1 MTGVLD
7 MNALGAVMWI
17 AATPVIAIF
26 AIFINEVAL
35 GLFPLGNERG
45 PDRKPLKIAI
55 LIPAHNEATG
65 IAQTLSCIQGVQPPE
80 ASILVVADNCSDGT
94 AEQAR
99 ASGTS
104 VIERSDKE
112 RRGKGYALDFGRS
125 HLSKAPPDCVMIL
138 DADCVPDAGTI
149 ENLSAAAFQYGRP
162 VQSINLMRAGS
173 DAGPIVQIS
182 NFAFMIKNLVRQRG
196 LVRSGG
202 PAMLTGTGMAF
213 PWPIF
218 EKLPLAS
225 SNIVEDLAI
234 TVDLTRSGVRP
245 MLVESARVWSDAATA
260 KDTLTQRTRWEHG
273 FIGTA
278 IKHALPTLAAGIGR
292 RQLASVRLGLHLLVP
307 PLALLFAL
315 GFSLSALL
323 AGLAGLG
330 ATALPVMLL
339 LAMMGASLILLA
351 IAWWREGRALL
362 SFGAIFR
369 IPLYVLWKI
378 PVYLKLAKGAETE
391 WVRTKRP
398 D

>member
-1 MTGVLD
+1 

-17 AATPVIAIF
+17 AAIPVIAIF
-26 AIFINEVAL
+26 AIFINEVVL
-35 GLFPLGNERG
+35 GLLPLGSKSGHDRG
-45 PDRKPLKIAI
+45 LGRTVI
-55 LIPAHNEATG
+55 LIPAHNETTG
-65 IAQTLSCIQGVQPPE
+65 IAQTLSRIHGVLPPG
-80 ASILVVADNCSDGT
+80 AAILVVADNCSDDT
-94 AEQAR
+94 ARQAR
-99 ASGTS
+99 TSGAE
-104 VIERSDKE
+104 VIERFDTE

-125 HLSKAPPDCVMIL
+125 HLSNSPPDCVMIL

-149 ENLSAAAFQYGRP
+149 ESLSTAALQYGRP
-162 VQSINLMRAGS
+162 VQSVNLMKAGP

-218 EKLPLAS
+218 QGLPLAS

-234 TVDLTRSGVRP
+234 TVDLTRAAVRP
-245 MLVESARVWSDAATA
+245 MLVEPARVWSNAATA

-278 IKHALPTLAAGIGR
+278 VKHALPTLAAGIGKG
-292 RQLASVRLGLHLLVP
+292 QLASVRLGLHLLVP

-315 GFSLSALL
+315 GFSLLL
-323 AGLAGLG
+323 LLGGLAAFG
-330 ATALPVMLL
+330 ATATPALL
-339 LAMMGASLILLA
+339 LATMMGTSMMLLA
-351 IAWWREGRALL
+351 IAWWREGRSLL
-362 SFGAIFR
+362 SVAAISR

-378 PVYLKLAKGAETE
+378 PVYLKLVRGAETE

>member
-1 MTGVLD
+1 

-17 AATPVIAIF
+17 AAIPVIAVF

-35 GLFPLGNERG
+35 GLFPLGSR
-45 PDRKPLKIAI
+45 IAQDHGLGRTVI

-65 IAQTLSCIQGVQPPE
+65 IARTLSRIRDVLPKE
-80 ASILVVADNCSDGT
+80 AAILVVADNCDDDT

-99 ASGTS
+99 ISGAE
-104 VIERSDKE
+104 VIERLDRG

-125 HLSKAPPDCVMIL
+125 HLSESPPQCVMIL

-149 ENLSAAAFQYGRP
+149 ERLSMAALQQGRP
-162 VQSINLMRAGS
+162 VQSVNLMRAGR

-218 EKLPLAS
+218 ERLPLAS

-234 TVDLTRSGVRP
+234 TVDLTRASVRP
-245 MLVESARVWSDAATA
+245 VLVEAARVWSDAATA
-260 KDTLTQRTRWEHG
+260 NDTLTQRTRWEHG

-278 IKHALPTLAAGIGR
+278 VRHALPTLAAGLGKG
-292 RQLASVRLGLHLLVP
+292 QLASVRLGLHLLVP

-315 GFSLSALL
+315 GFSLLFLL
-323 AGLAGLG
+323 GGLAAFG
-330 ATALPVMLL
+330 ATATPALL
-339 LAMMGASLILLA
+339 LAAMMGTSLMLLA

-362 SFGAIFR
+362 SVAAISR

-378 PVYLKLAKGAETE
+378 PVYLKLVRGAETE

>member
-1 MTGVLD
+1 
-7 MNALGAVMWI
+7 MNALGVVMWI
-17 AATPVIAIF
+17 AATPMIAIF

-35 GLFPLGNERG
+35 GLFPLGSKSG
-45 PDRKPLKIAI
+45 DDRKPFRVAVLM
-55 LIPAHNEATG
+55 PAHNEAKGMT
-65 IAQTLSCIQGVQPPE
+65 QTLSRLRSVLPAE
-80 ASILVVADNCSDGT
+80 ATILVVADNCSDDT

-99 ASGTS
+99 TGGAE
-104 VIERSDKE
+104 VIERSDAE
-112 RRGKGYALDFGRS
+112 RRGKGYALDFGRA
-125 HLSKAPPDCVMIL
+125 HLSNSPPDCVMIL
-138 DADCVPDAGTI
+138 DADCIPDSGTV
-149 ENLSAAAFQYGRP
+149 ESLSTAALREGRP
-162 VQSINLMRAGS
+162 AQSVNLMRAGP

-182 NFAFMIKNLVRQRG
+182 NFAFLIKNLVRQRG

-234 TVDLTRSGVRP
+234 TVDLTRAGVRP
-245 MLVESARVWSDAATA
+245 MLVESARVWSDAATT

-278 IKHALPTLAAGIGR
+278 IKHALPTLVAGLGR
-292 RQLASVRLGLHLLVP
+292 GQLASVRLGLHLLVP

-315 GFSLSALL
+315 GFTLAALL
-323 AGLAGLG
+323 GGLAALG
-330 ATALPVMLL
+330 ATATPVLL
-339 LAMMGASLILLA
+339 LLVMMGVSLVLLA

-362 SFGAIFR
+362 SFGAISR

-378 PVYLKLAKGAETE
+378 PVYLKLVRGAETE

>member
-1 MTGVLD
+1 
-7 MNALGAVMWI
+7 MNALGVAMWI
-17 AATPVIAIF
+17 AAIPMIVIF
-26 AIFINEVAL
+26 AVFINEVAL
-35 GLFPLGNERG
+35 GLVPLDSMRSAA
-45 PDRKPLKIAI
+45 RKPQRIAV
-55 LIPAHNEATG
+55 LIPAHNEASG
-65 IAQTLSCIQGVQPPE
+65 ITQMLSRVRDVLPLQ
-80 ASILVVADNCSDGT
+80 AAILVVADNCSDNT

-99 ASGTS
+99 ADGSE
-104 VIERSDKE
+104 VIERTNAT

-125 HLSKAPPDCVMIL
+125 HLSKSPPDCVMIL
-138 DADCVPDAGTI
+138 DADCIPDPGTI
-149 ENLSAAAFQYGRP
+149 ENLAAAALDGGRP
-162 VQSINLMRAGS
+162 VQSVNLMKAGP

-182 NFAFMIKNLVRQRG
+182 NFAFLIKNLVRQRG

-213 PWPIF
+213 PWSIF

-225 SNIVEDLAI
+225 SNIVEDLAV
-234 TVDLTRSGVRP
+234 TVDLTQTGIRP
-245 MLVESARVWSDAATA
+245 ALVETARVWSDAATA

-278 IKHALPTLAAGIGR
+278 VKHALPTLASGIGR
-292 RQLASVRLGLHLLVP
+292 GQLASVRLGLHLLVP

-315 GFSLSALL
+315 GLSLAILL
-323 AGLAGLG
+323 AGLAALG
-330 ATALPVMLL
+330 ATSTPAIVL
-339 LAMMGASLILLA
+339 LAMMGTSLFLLA

-362 SFGAIFR
+362 SIGAISR

-378 PVYLKLAKGAETE
+378 PVYLKLVRGVETE

>member
-1 MTGVLD
+1 

-17 AATPVIAIF
+17 AATPMIVIF
-26 AIFINEVAL
+26 AVFINEVAL
-35 GLFPLGNERG
+35 GLLPLGG
-45 PDRKPLKIAI
+45 KSGSDRKPFRIAI
-55 LIPAHNEATG
+55 LMPAHNEAKGMT
-65 IAQTLSCIQGVQPPE
+65 QTLLRLRSVLPPE
-80 ASILVVADNCSDGT
+80 ATILVVADNCSDDT
-94 AEQAR
+94 AERAR
-99 ASGTS
+99 TGGAE
-104 VIERSDKE
+104 VVERSDAE

-125 HLSKAPPDCVMIL
+125 HLSKSPPDCAMIL
-138 DADCVPDAGTI
+138 DADCVPDAGTV
-149 ENLSAAAFQYGRP
+149 ERLGLAALQYGRP
-162 VQSINLMRAGS
+162 VQSVNLMRAGP

-182 NFAFMIKNLVRQRG
+182 NFAFLIKNLVRQRG

-234 TVDLTRSGVRP
+234 TVDLTRDGVRP

-278 IKHALPTLAAGIGR
+278 IKHALPTLAAGLGR
-292 RQLASVRLGLHLLVP
+292 GQLASVRLGLHLLVP

-315 GFSLSALL
+315 GFLLSALL
-323 AGLAGLG
+323 AGLAALG
-330 ATALPVMLL
+330 ATATPVLLL
-339 LAMMGASLILLA
+339 LAMMGVSLVLLA

-362 SFGAIFR
+362 SFGAISR

-378 PVYLKLAKGAETE
+378 PVYLKLVRGAETE

>member
-1 MTGVLD
+1 
-7 MNALGAVMWI
+7 MNVLGAVMWI
-17 AATPVIAIF
+17 AATPMIAIF
-26 AIFINEVAL
+26 AVFINEVAL
-35 GLFPLGNERG
+35 GLFPLGGETSSS
-45 PDRKPLKIAI
+45 RKPSRIVG
-55 LIPAHNEATG
+55 LIPAHNEAKG
-65 IAQTLSCIQGVQPPE
+65 ITQTLSRLCSVLPPE
-80 ASILVVADNCSDGT
+80 ATILVVADNCSDDT
-94 AEQAR
+94 AERAR
-99 ASGTS
+99 TGGAE
-104 VIERSDKE
+104 VIERSDAE

-125 HLSKAPPDCVMIL
+125 HLASAPPDCVMIL
-138 DADCVPDAGTI
+138 DADCVPDAETV
-149 ENLSAAAFQYGRP
+149 ENLATAALHYGRP
-162 VQSINLMRAGS
+162 VQSVNLMRAGP

-182 NFAFMIKNLVRQRG
+182 NFAFLIKNLVRQRG

-213 PWPIF
+213 PWPVF

-234 TVDLTRSGVRP
+234 TVDLTRAGGRP

-278 IKHALPTLAAGIGR
+278 IKHALPTLAVGIGQ

-315 GFSLSALL
+315 GFSLSILL
-323 AGLAGLG
+323 AGLAALG
-330 ATALPVMLL
+330 ATATPAILL
-339 LAMMGASLILLA
+339 LAMMGASLALLV

-362 SFGAIFR
+362 SFGAISR

-378 PVYLKLAKGAETE
+378 PVYLKLVRGAETE
-391 WVRTKRP
+391 WVRTNRP

>member
-1 MTGVLD
+1 
-7 MNALGAVMWI
+7 MNALGTAMWI
-17 AATPVIAIF
+17 AAIPMVVVF

-35 GLFPLGNERG
+35 GLFPLRSKNTSGIR
-45 PDRKPLKIAI
+45 PSKIAI
-55 LIPAHNEATG
+55 LIPAHNETAG
-65 IAQTLSCIQGVQPPE
+65 IAQTLSRLRNTIPPDVR
-80 ASILVVADNCSDGT
+80 ILVVADNCSDDT
-94 AEQAR
+94 AEKAR
-99 ASGTS
+99 ANGAD
-104 VIERSDKE
+104 VIERSDTV

-125 HLSKAPPDCVMIL
+125 HLSSLPPNSVIVL
-138 DADCVPDAGTI
+138 DADCVPNAGTV
-149 ENLSAAAFQYGRP
+149 EALAAAACQNGRP
-162 VQSINLMRAGS
+162 VQSVNLMRAGS

-213 PWPIF
+213 PWPVF
-218 EKLPLAS
+218 ERLPLAS

-234 TVDLTRSGVRP
+234 TVNLTREAVLP

-278 IKHALPTLAAGIGR
+278 IKHALPTLATGIVR

-315 GFSLSALL
+315 GFALSLLL
-323 AGLAGLG
+323 SGLAALG
-330 ATALPVMLL
+330 TTAMPAMLL
-339 LAMMGASLILLA
+339 LAMMAISVILLA
-351 IAWWREGRALL
+351 LAWWREGRALL
-362 SFGAIFR
+362 SAGAISR

-378 PVYLKLAKGAETE
+378 PVYLKLIKRAETE